1 MTQPPDST
9 SPSETT
15 RQALIAAATALFGQK
30 GFAATSTREIAAASG
45 ANIAAIA
52 YHFGGKEG
60 LRQACVL
67 SFAERMAKV
76 LATAPDTPDLTPDLA
91 RNLMQMIARNM
102 LAQLLGDPQT
112 QLSVAFVLRE
122 IAEDG
127 AGAQVLYDNLVGP
140 AHRRICGLM
149 AAASGQ
155 SAEDPALQLR
165 VFTLI
170 GQALYFRVGGPI
182 VRRRMG
188 WQMIGPAEITQITEV
203 VLANIDAMI
212 LVQKGL

>member
-1 MTQPPDST
+1 MTQSSDSIG
-9 SPSETT
+9 PSETT

-52 YHFGGKEG
+52 YHFGGKDG

-67 SFAERMAKV
+67 NFAERMAKV
-76 LATAPDTPDLTPDLA
+76 LVQTPDPPDLSPELA
-91 RNLMQMIARNM
+91 RKLMQMIARNM
-102 LAQLLGDPQT
+102 LAQLLGDVQT
-112 QLSVAFVLRE
+112 QLSVGFVLRE

-140 AHRRICGLM
+140 AHRRICALM
-149 AAASGQ
+149 AAATGT
-155 SAEDPALQLR
+155 SAEDPTLKLR

-170 GQALYFRVGGPI
+170 GQALYFRVGAPI

-188 WQMIGPAEITQITEV
+188 WQAIGPAEITQITEV

-212 LVQKGL
+212 LAQKGL